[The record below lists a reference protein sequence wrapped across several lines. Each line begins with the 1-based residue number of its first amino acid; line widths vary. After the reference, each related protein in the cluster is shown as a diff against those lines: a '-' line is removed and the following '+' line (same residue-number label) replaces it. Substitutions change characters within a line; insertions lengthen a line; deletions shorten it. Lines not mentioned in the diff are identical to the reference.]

1 MREILVLT
9 GESSGESYG
18 AELIREIKKLIPD
31 LRFFGIGGEEMTK
44 EEVDLISHI
53 GQLSVIGILE
63 AIPHLFRLSKIKS
76 KIVVEAKR
84 RKPVCAI
91 LIDSPDF
98 NLRLAKELNK
108 TGIPVIYFISPT
120 VWAWRKGRV
129 KKIKKHVS
137 LLLIIFP
144 FEKEIYERAGVPHIF
159 VGHPLIDK
167 VKVDTDREEL
177 RRNLGIDN
185 TKAVISILP
194 GSREIEIRNHLP
206 ILVDSLKELRK
217 NVDFKAFLIKAP
229 GISYDLMKKYL
240 NNFDIEFVR
249 DERYRVMACSD
260 IALASCGTSN
270 IELLLLGV
278 PFVAFYKLSQLSY
291 LIAKMLVKLKYAS
304 IVNILA
310 GKEIIPELLQSN
322 FNKNNVVEKIQLLL
336 CSEEERKRI
345 KDEFK
350 RIKNN
355 LGEEGAM
362 LRSARA
368 IVEFLG
374 LR

>member
-322 FNKNNVVEKIQLLL
+322 FNKNNVVEKIQFLL

>member
-18 AELIREIKKLIPD
+18 AELIREIKKLMPD
-31 LRFFGIGGEEMTK
+31 LRFFGIGGEEMAK
-44 EEVDLISHI
+44 EKVDLISHI
-53 GQLSVIGILE
+53 GQLSIIGILE
-63 AIPHLFRLSKIKS
+63 AIPHLFRLSKMKR
-76 KIVVEAKR
+76 KIVIEAKR

-159 VGHPLIDK
+159 VGHPLIDR

-185 TKAVISILP
+185 SKPVISILP
-194 GSREIEIRNHLP
+194 GSRETEIRNHLP
-206 ILVDSLKELRK
+206 ILIDSLKELRK
-217 NVDFKAFLIKAP
+217 SIDFKAFLIKAP
-229 GISYDLMKKYL
+229 GISYDLMRKYL
-240 NNFDIEFVR
+240 NDFDIEFVG

-260 IALASCGTSN
+260 IALSSCGTSN
-270 IELLLLGV
+270 LELLLLGV

-291 LIAKMLVKLKYAS
+291 LIARVLVKVKHAS
-304 IVNILA
+304 IVNIMA

-322 FNKNNVVEKIQLLL
+322 FNKNNVVEKVQLLL
-336 CSEEERKRI
+336 CSEEERVRI
-345 KDEFK
+345 RDEFK
-350 RIKNN
+350 RIKNT
-355 LGEEGAM
+355 LGNEGAM
-362 LRSARA
+362 SRSARA